1 MWFCVEVASALFA
14 GRQEEPAILNC
25 RLLLRMHRCSDVGS
39 FVKKELHQPRPQ
51 GYGGRPTLFFKGK
64 ALGTRLELH
73 ASKEIC
79 DHAGSDLLSL
89 VVSSRVF

>member
-39 FVKKELHQPRPQ
+39 FVKKELHP
-51 GYGGRPTLFFKGK
+51 
-64 ALGTRLELH
+64 
-73 ASKEIC
+73 SKEIC

-89 VVSSRVF
+89 VMSSRVF